1 MAIVASLI
9 GRRRM
14 SLGEKMAQVPWG
26 LVIIVTVISA
36 IGLMML
42 YSAAGGNLEPWA
54 MKQMIRFAIG
64 FVLMLAIATVPIR
77 IWYRSSYFIYGFAL
91 ILLIIVKFQGSI
103 GMGAQRWLDIGFVRV
118 QPSEIMKFALI
129 MALGRFFDQRS
140 NEGAGQWLTLMIP
153 VLLLLA
159 PVGLIVVQPDLG
171 TAMILIMASGMI
183 FFVIGISWWFLGG
196 GLLVMVAIAPVAWH
210 YLHDYQRSR
219 ILVFLDSSRD
229 PLGTGY
235 NIIQSKIA
243 IGSGGWFGKGFLQ
256 GTQSHLNF
264 LPEKQTDFIFTMLGE
279 EFGFLGSSFV
289 LLLYAVLLYNG
300 YRIVSRVSSRYAKI
314 VAIGIIGFMF
324 LSIFVNVGM
333 VMGMIPAKGV
343 PLPFLSYGG
352 TSLVVTL
359 CGMGLLMNLWIHRD
373 ARLGPGGVED

>member
-26 LVIIVTVISA
+26 LVIIVTIISA
-36 IGLMML
+36 IGLLML

-77 IWYRSSYFIYGFAL
+77 IWYRSSYFIYGLAL
-91 ILLIIVKFQGSI
+91 ILLIGVKFQGSI
-103 GMGAQRWLDIGFVRV
+103 GMGAQRWLDIGLVRV

-129 MALGRFFDQRS
+129 MAIGRFFDQRG
-140 NEGAGQWLTLMIP
+140 NEGSGQWLGLMIP

-196 GLLVMVAIAPVAWH
+196 AFLFMVAIAPVAWH

-235 NIIQSKIA
+235 N
-243 IGSGGWFGKGFLQ
+243 
-256 GTQSHLNF
+256 
-264 LPEKQTDFIFTMLGE
+264 
-279 EFGFLGSSFV
+279 
-289 LLLYAVLLYNG
+289 
-300 YRIVSRVSSRYAKI
+300 
-314 VAIGIIGFMF
+314 
-324 LSIFVNVGM
+324 
-333 VMGMIPAKGV
+333 
-343 PLPFLSYGG
+343 
-352 TSLVVTL
+352 
-359 CGMGLLMNLWIHRD
+359 
-373 ARLGPGGVED
+373 